1 MKFTDVKT
9 LEHLLREYGN
19 SPGKNLPTASK
30 DLGFSGKGQI
40 KKMSKVPTDMSK
52 GPAINMPKTPQNQT
66 GNSPTIQSGGTVK
79 AKDLSDTDA
88 GKEVL
93 DKTNKSLGNV
103 VAPVGKNPQNKFLV
117 VQKGNETPTVIDP
130 EEDVFVKEGKLG
142 NRLKRK
148 NKKLK
153 LRGICNRIKKL
164 SKKNLKEANATSAC
178 RQMLGL

>member
-1 MKFTDVKT
+1 MLRRINKDVKT
-9 LEHLLREYGN
+9 LNHLLKEYGN
-19 SPGKNLPTASK
+19 APGKNMPTASK

-40 KKMSKVPTDMSK
+40 KKASKVPTDMSK
-52 GPAINMPKTPQNQT
+52 GPAINMPKTPQNQS

-130 EEDVFVKEGKLG
+130 EEDVFVKEPTLKSLERIILWSGKGDPFSSITVTLPT
-142 NRLKRK
+142 NWTYETEFL
-148 NKKLK
+148 
-153 LRGICNRIKKL
+153 
-164 SKKNLKEANATSAC
+164 
-178 RQMLGL
+178 